1 MTTAPSPSRLR
12 RQSPPDTARV
22 FTNKGNDHRDAK
34 DRPALRRLARGG
46 VDRDQQSRRDCRPA
60 LATPG
65 KPQPV
70 GGGRR
75 HRHRRTQRLGQR
87 RLRLAAARPD
97 PGTVADHL
105 YRRVA
110 DAVAL
115 LCDEIRDVA
124 QHRHTADTGPPRVV
138 DTEHVADIAQSGRR
152 QQRVAQRVHGH
163 VAVGVPGT
171 AVDAGKQQAKQP
183 ARPIR
188 FYDVHIGAYADSR
201 VHWFTIAWASSRSRR
216 VVILNASGSPSTTCT
231 CPPTCST
238 SDASSVKSAVP
249 ACWYARCN
257 SSVAK
262 PCGVRTARRPA
273 RSGVARTAPLAS
285 TALMVSESGS
295 AGTTAGCPARSASTT
310 RTTRSGGV

>member
-1 MTTAPSPSRLR
+1 MPTAPSPSRLL
-12 RQSPPDTARV
+12 RQSPPDTARAS
-22 FTNKGNDHRDAK
+22 TSKGNDHRDAK
-34 DRPALRRLARGG
+34 DRPALQRLACGV

-65 KPQPV
+65 RPQPV

-75 HRHRRTQRLGQR
+75 HRHRRIQHFGQR
-87 RLRLAAARPD
+87 GLRLSATWPD

-105 YRRVA
+105 YRGVA

-115 LCDEIRDVA
+115 LADQIRDVA
-124 QHRHTADTGPPRVV
+124 QHRHPADTGPPRVL

-163 VAVGVPGT
+163 VAVGVSGA
-171 AVDAGKQQAKQP
+171 AVGAGKQQSKQP
-183 ARPIR
+183 ARPAR

-216 VVILNASGSPSTTCT
+216 VVILNASGAPSTTCT

-249 ACWYARCN
+249 ACWYARSN

-262 PCGVRTARRPA
+262 PWGVCTARRPA
-273 RSGVARTAPLAS
+273 RSGVPRTAPLAS

-295 AGTTAGCPARSASTT
+295 AGTTA
-310 RTTRSGGV
+310 